1 MEISNIKN
9 INMDKNTKNWYS
21 MSDLALLEVLG
32 TFMQKTRLN
41 QNKTQQTVSDAAGIN
56 RSTLLQIEKGKSG
69 TLLSFIQI
77 LRALEQLHLL
87 EAFDTKQELSPL
99 QLAKLEKKKRLRAS
113 KKQTTTN
120 KPKSTW

>member
-1 MEISNIKN
+1 
-9 INMDKNTKNWYS
+9 MDKNTKNWYS